1 MRILLA
7 EDDYIT
13 RTNMVSFLSTH
24 GECDIAVD
32 GMEAV
37 EAFVTALEE
46 GESYDLVCLD
56 IMMPSVDG
64 YQALLAIREAE
75 NSRGISVDDGAK
87 VIMVTALDGE
97 KNVAMAYELGC
108 TTYISKPVV
117 VQEFEEALQK
127 LGF

>member
-13 RTNMVSFLSTH
+13 RNNMAGLLSKH

-32 GMEAV
+32 GKETV
-37 EAFVTALEE
+37 DAFVQALEK

-56 IMMPSVDG
+56 IMMPIVDG
-64 YQALLAIREAE
+64 YQALRAIRDVE
-75 NSRGISVDDGAK
+75 NSRGISTEEGVK

-97 KNVAMAYELGC
+97 HNVDMAYELGC

-117 VQEFEEALQK
+117 AQEFEEALEA

>member
-1 MRILLA
+1 
-7 EDDYIT
+7 
-13 RTNMVSFLSTH
+13 MVSFLSTH

-37 EAFVTALEE
+37 EAFVTALEK
-46 GESYDLVCLD
+46 GETYDLVCLD

-75 NSRGISVDDGAK
+75 NSRGISVEEGAK

-117 VQEFEEALQK
+117 VKEFEEALQK

>member
-13 RTNMVSFLSTH
+13 RNNMAGFLSTH

-32 GMEAV
+32 GMETV
-37 EAFVTALEE
+37 EAFVTALEK

-56 IMMPSVDG
+56 IMMPAVDG
-64 YQALLAIREAE
+64 YQALKAIRDVE
-75 NSRGISVDDGAK
+75 NSRGISTENGAK
-87 VIMVTALDGE
+87 VIMVTALGGE
-97 KNVAMAYELGC
+97 KNVEMAYELGC
-108 TTYISKPVV
+108 TTYINKPVV
-117 VQEFEEALQK
+117 ASEFEEALKK